1 MKFTPE
7 FIERVSEANNIVDII
22 SQHTQLKPAGG
33 GLMGRCPF
41 PDHPEKTPS
50 FSVSETKQ
58 VYNCFGC
65 HKKGNIF
72 TFLQQYN
79 GMSFREAIEYLA
91 GRAQIPL
98 PQLNPEEASKQDVV
112 AQKKKLLMRVNKMA
126 AQYFVENFKKLPNS
140 HPVREYARKRGLS
153 DQTIDTFQI
162 GYASE
167 EWDGLVANLESK
179 NVPMSLAEE
188 ARLVKARSGGKSGY
202 FDIFRDRLIFP
213 IFSMMGDAIAFGGRI
228 IAQGEPKY
236 LNSPETLVF
245 HKGKVLYGLTQTAKF
260 IRSEDQAI
268 VVEGYMD
275 LVSLY
280 QSGIPNVV
288 ATMGTALTA
297 DHGRLLN
304 RITKNIVVL
313 FDGDSAGREA
323 AERSLPL
330 LLGAD
335 VYPKGLILPD
345 DQDPDDFVKTHG
357 SEALKD
363 LMRKAPDL
371 FSMILDM
378 WMKGYR
384 GEASEKV
391 RISTQLRP
399 VFQSIQDHRLKGLY
413 LKEAAEKMGVDE
425 RWLREALVTGNQNDF
440 RQKTPQS
447 EAQQRK
453 IFSHPVS
460 SGTRPMPLKSP
471 NSSEMQN
478 SHHQGPAQLTE
489 ENVDQIQ
496 LKGAS
501 KAEVLLLGLALK
513 NHANLELVLQA
524 HSLEEIP
531 HQGVREVLKRAAEV
545 YRQAPEKFDK
555 LTSLL
560 ASFVD
565 HPEWLISDQRLDPA
579 RDSETDDSKLVL
591 DCVRKIKEH
600 NIIAKRKQ
608 LTLELKSNQ
617 SSEKHTELMTALADL
632 KRQELQLKEHG
643 LKPT

>member
-50 FSVSETKQ
+50 FSVSESKQ

-91 GRAQIPL
+91 SRAQIPL
-98 PQLNPEEASKQDVV
+98 PQMNPEEASKQDVV
-112 AQKKKLLMRVNKMA
+112 AQKKKLLTRVNKMA
-126 AQYFVENFKKLPNS
+126 ASYFHETFKKLPHS

-153 DQTIDTFQI
+153 DQIIDTFQI
-162 GYASE
+162 GYATE

-179 NVPMSLAEE
+179 NVPMPLAEE
-188 ARLVKARSGGKSGY
+188 ARLVKARTGGKNGY

-213 IFSMMGDAIAFGGRI
+213 IISMMGDAIAFGGRI

-236 LNSPETLVF
+236 LNSPETLIF
-245 HKGKVLYGLTQTAKF
+245 HKGKILYGLSQTAKY

-280 QSGIPNVV
+280 QAGVTNVV

-323 AERSLPL
+323 AERSLPIL
-330 LLGAD
+330 LASD
-335 VYPKGLILPD
+335 VYPKGLVLPD
-345 DQDPDDFVKTHG
+345 DQDPDDFVKNHG
-357 SEALKD
+357 VEALQK
-363 LMRKAPDL
+363 LVSEAPDL
-371 FSMILDM
+371 FSMILGM
-378 WMKGYR
+378 WLQGYR

-391 RISTQLRP
+391 RISTLLQP
-399 VFQSIQDHRLKGLY
+399 VFQAIQDPRLKQLY
-413 LKEAAEKMGVDE
+413 LREAAGKMAVDE
-425 RWLREALVTGNQNDF
+425 KWLREALVSQRNERNDF
-440 RQKTPQS
+440 GQ
-447 EAQQRK
+447 
-453 IFSHPVS
+453 
-460 SGTRPMPLKSP
+460 KSP
-471 NSSEMQN
+471 NEPFQRRQFSSTQAGNSPGMQN
-478 SHHQGPAQLTE
+478 SHQAPSPELAKPLTE
-489 ENVDQIQ
+489 ETGDQIQ

-501 KAEVLLLGLALK
+501 QAEILLLGLALK
-513 NHANLELVLQA
+513 NHANFEIFAQA
-524 HSLEEIP
+524 QSLEEIS
-531 HQGVREVLKRAAEV
+531 HKGVREVLTRAAEV
-545 YRQAPEKFDK
+545 SRQAPEKFDK

-560 ASFVD
+560 ATFVD
-565 HPEWLISDQRLDPA
+565 HPEWLIMVSKADVKSA
-579 RDSETDDSKLVL
+579 NESSDDSKLIL
-591 DCVRKIKEH
+591 DCVRKLKEQ
-600 NIIAKRKQ
+600 NIVAKRKQ
-608 LTLELKSNQ
+608 LTLELKSSNG
-617 SSEKHTELMTALADL
+617 SDKHEELMKALMEL
-632 KRQELQLKEHG
+632 KKEELQLKALG
-643 LKPT
+643 LPTT

>member
-50 FSVSETKQ
+50 FSVSESKQ

-79 GMSFREAIEYLA
+79 GMSFREAIEFLA
-91 GRAQIPL
+91 SRAQIPM
-98 PQLNPEEASKQDVV
+98 PQMNPEEASKQDVV
-112 AQKKKLLMRVNKMA
+112 AQKKKLLTRVNKMA
-126 AQYFVENFKKLPNS
+126 AQYFYDNFKKLPAT
-140 HPVREYARKRGLS
+140 HPVREYARKRGLT
-153 DQTIDTFQI
+153 DQIIDTFQI
-162 GYASE
+162 GYALE

-179 NVPMSLAEE
+179 NVPMPLAEE

-202 FDIFRDRLIFP
+202 FDIFRERLIFP

-236 LNSPETLVF
+236 LNSPETPVF
-245 HKGKVLYGLTQTAKF
+245 HKSKVLYGLSQTAKF

-280 QSGIPNVV
+280 QAGITNVV

-335 VYPKGLILPD
+335 VYPKGLVLPD
-345 DQDPDDFVKTHG
+345 DQDPDDYVKANG
-357 SEALKD
+357 AEALKK
-363 LMRKAPDL
+363 LVAEAPDL
-371 FSMILDM
+371 FSMILGM
-378 WMKGYR
+378 WLQGYR

-391 RISTQLRP
+391 KISTMLQP
-399 VFQSIQDHRLKGLY
+399 IFGAIQDQRLKQLY
-413 LKEAAEKMGVDE
+413 LREAAGKMSVDE
-425 RWLREALVTGNQNDF
+425 KWLREALTQTRNDF
-440 RQKTPQS
+440 GQKGPV
-447 EAQQRK
+447 EPRNQRN
-453 IFSHPVS
+453 FTSQNTVAMAP
-460 SGTRPMPLKSP
+460 
-471 NSSEMQN
+471 MQN
-478 SHHQGPAQLTE
+478 SHQPSGPDLSKPLTE
-489 ENVDQIQ
+489 DSRDQIQ

-501 KAEVLLLGLALK
+501 QAEILLLGLVLK
-513 NHANLELVLQA
+513 NHANFMLFSQA
-524 HSLEEIP
+524 QSLEEIP
-531 HQGVREVLKRAAEV
+531 TKGVREVLTRAAEV
-545 YRQAPEKFDK
+545 SRQAPEKFDK
-555 LTSLL
+555 LVSLL
-560 ASFVD
+560 ATFVD
-565 HPEWLISDQRLDPA
+565 HPEWLILVNKA
-579 RDSETDDSKLVL
+579 DSSGDDSKLIL
-591 DCVRKIKEH
+591 DCVRKLKEQ

-608 LTLELKSNQ
+608 LTLELKS
-617 SSEKHTELMTALADL
+617 SAGSDRHEELMKALMEL
-632 KRQELQLKEHG
+632 KKEELQLKTQGLSHG
-643 LKPT
+643 PQT